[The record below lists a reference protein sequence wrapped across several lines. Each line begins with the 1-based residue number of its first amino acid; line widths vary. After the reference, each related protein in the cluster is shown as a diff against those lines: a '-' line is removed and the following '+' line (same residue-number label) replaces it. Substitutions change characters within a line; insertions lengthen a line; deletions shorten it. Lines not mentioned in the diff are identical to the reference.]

1 MLNTE
6 KIYVRTYALKDENF
20 DVYEHVKTLI
30 RNTELKLI
38 EEKIADAKHQI
49 EEAHADINA
58 LTCDETLVR
67 QVLKENTDDF
77 LKTRKELLALR
88 EECANCLPL
97 DKVTSLSQTDRI
109 HIILIAHTIYP
120 KVVLDADFFDP
131 EKENSV
137 DFTKSINTYY
147 KTGTINSELK
157 SNMQACFSRLLG
169 AEGEYFYGI
178 KPKKSDFEKSD
189 LIHFLSRFSARAKR
203 TCTKDKQTK
212 ALTWGDYK
220 YRTKTDKKKQQTA
233 FTEFCAVIV
242 DNASKHI
249 VVKPEL
255 DKNETNSE
263 NTETK

>member
-6 KIYVRTYALKDENF
+6 KIYVKTYALKDESF
-20 DVYEHVKTLI
+20 DVYAHVKSLI

-38 EEKIADAKHQI
+38 EEKIADEKHQI
-49 EEAHADINA
+49 EESYVDVNA
-58 LTCDETLVR
+58 LTCDETLIR
-67 QVLKENTDDF
+67 QVLKESTDDF
-77 LKTRKELLALR
+77 IKNRKEVLALR
-88 EECANCLPL
+88 DECANCLPL
-97 DKVTSLSQTDRI
+97 ENVTSLTQTDRI
-109 HIILIAHTIYP
+109 HIILLAHMIYP

-137 DFTKSINTYY
+137 DFTKSVNAFF
-147 KTGTINSELK
+147 KNGAVNSELK

-169 AEGEYFYGI
+169 AEGEYFYGL

-189 LIHFLSRFSARAKR
+189 IIHFLTRFSARAKR

-249 VVKPEL
+249 VIKPEPENNL
-255 DKNETNSE
+255 E